1 MGIITKVV
9 SSLTKVFPDEVKG
22 TEIKSFS
29 ALKNEPFSFQIAYK
43 KDDEWP
49 NGISFYTKI
58 ETDLPLSD
66 ISVYKV
72 GYVNVLSPYP
82 NYCDDH
88 YDRKTIGLYPDVLY
102 KRNTQNEV
110 RNDGFWE
117 PHYFEIDEKYS
128 LVAFP
133 YYDSLWFTINEN
145 CKEMKAGNY
154 NIKVTFFACAD
165 QSEITSVDFTLE
177 IIDKCLLP
185 QDIHNTS
192 WFYPECLADVYGLE
206 MWSDRHFEVIEAFIS
221 AAVKHGQNMIY
232 VPAFTPPLDTP
243 VGQERKTT
251 QLVGVNCNN
260 GQYKFDFS
268 LMKRYVEI
276 CKKAGATHLEHSH
289 LFTQWGARFAPKI
302 MATVDGKYKR
312 IFGWETDSMAA
323 EYADFLKAY
332 LKELKVF
339 LEDVGYGK
347 NILFHISDEPMA
359 EHIEYYKNAKSV
371 IQSELQGYMYGDA
384 LSHYSYYEDGT
395 VDVPIVILESADMDK
410 FIENCDNL
418 WVYNTGAHVFKGL
431 SNRLI
436 PTTGARNRI
445 LGTQMYCT
453 NTKGYL
459 NWAYNFYYGTLCH
472 GLAKPFQTA
481 DAGSRYIVYP
491 DTDGNPLLSL
501 RMKIFFEGIIDNRAL
516 KTLEAMVGREKVI
529 SICEKHFGKVT
540 YNTCPTNDELLA
552 FREDIN
558 REIKVNL

>member
-1 MGIITKVV
+1 MGIITRVV
-9 SSLTKVFPDEVKG
+9 SSLTKVFPDEVMG
-22 TEIKSFS
+22 SEIKSAS
-29 ALKNEPFSFQIAYK
+29 CLKNEPFSFQIAYR
-43 KDDEWP
+43 KDTDWP

-58 ETDLPLSD
+58 ETDLDLQD
-66 ISVYKV
+66 IAVYKV

-82 NYCDDH
+82 NRCDEH

-117 PHYFEIDEKYS
+117 PHHFEIGEKYLLS
-128 LVAFP
+128 AFP
-133 YYDSLWFTINEN
+133 FYNSLWFTINEN
-145 CKEMKAGNY
+145 GKELKAGKHK
-154 NIKVTFFACAD
+154 IKVTFFACSD
-165 QSEITSVDFTLE
+165 QSEITSTEFELE
-177 IIDKCLLP
+177 IIDKLLLP

-192 WFYPECLADVYGLE
+192 WFYPECLADIYNLE
-206 MWSDRHFEVIEAFIS
+206 MWSDRHFEVIEAFIKE
-221 AAVKHGQNMIY
+221 AVKHGQNMIY

-243 VGQERKTT
+243 VGQERKTA
-251 QLVGVNCNN
+251 QLVGVTLNA
-260 GQYKFDFS
+260 GKYTFDFS
-268 LMKRYVEI
+268 LMRRYVEI

-302 MATVDGKYKR
+302 MATVDGEYKR
-312 IFGWETDSMAA
+312 IFGWETDSMSPK
-323 EYADFLKAY
+323 YADFLRAY

-339 LEDVGYGK
+339 LDDVGYGK
-347 NILFHISDEPMA
+347 NILFHISDEPMKD
-359 EHIEYYKNAKSV
+359 HIEYYKNAKSV

-418 WVYNTGAHVFKGL
+418 WVYNTAAHVFKGL

-472 GLAKPFQTA
+472 GMQTPLQS
-481 DAGSRYIVYP
+481 GGTGGTYIVYP
-491 DTDGNPLLSL
+491 DTDGTPLVSL
-501 RMKIFFEGIIDNRAL
+501 RMKVFNEGIIDNRAL
-516 KTLEAMVGREKVI
+516 KTLEAMVGRERVI
-529 SICEKHFGKVT
+529 EICQKYFGKVS
-540 YNTCPTNDELLA
+540 YNTCPQNDELLA
-552 FREDIN
+552 FREAIN
-558 REIKVNL
+558 QEIKKNL

>member
-1 MGIITKVV
+1 MGIITRVV
-9 SSLTKVFPDEVKG
+9 SSLTKVFPDEVMGK
-22 TEIKSFS
+22 EIKSASF
-29 ALKNEPFSFQIAYK
+29 LKNEPFSFQIAYK
-43 KDDEWP
+43 KDTQWP

-58 ETDLPLSD
+58 ETDIPLTD

-82 NYCDDH
+82 NNCDDH
-88 YDRKTIGLYPDVLY
+88 YDRKTIGLYPDILY

-128 LVAFP
+128 LAAMP
-133 YYDSLWFTINEN
+133 YYNSLWFTVNEN
-145 CKEMKAGNY
+145 GNELKAGNY
-154 NIKVTFFACAD
+154 SIKVRFLACAD
-165 QSEITSVDFTLE
+165 QCEITSVDFNFE

-206 MWSDRHFEVIEAFIS
+206 MWSDRHFEVIEGFID

-251 QLVGVNCNN
+251 QLVGVKLEN
-260 GQYKFDFS
+260 GEYKFDFS
-268 LMKRYVEI
+268 LLKRYVDI

-302 MATVDGKYKR
+302 MATVDGEYKR
-312 IFGWETDSMAA
+312 IFGWETDSMSKD
-323 EYADFLKAY
+323 YADFLKAY

-339 LEDVGYGK
+339 LDESGYGK
-347 NILFHISDEPMA
+347 NILFHISDEPMKD
-359 EHIEYYKNAKSV
+359 HIEYYKNAKSV

-395 VDVPIVILESADMDK
+395 VDVPIVILESADMEK

-472 GLAKPFQTA
+472 GRAVPLQTT
-481 DAGSRYIVYP
+481 DSGSRFIVYP

-501 RMKIFFEGIIDNRAL
+501 RMKVFNEGIIDNRAL
-516 KTLEAMVGREKVI
+516 KTLESMVGRQRVI

-540 YNTCPTNDELLA
+540 YNICPTNDELLA
-552 FREDIN
+552 FREEIN
-558 REIKVNL
+558 LKIKANL